1 MIGYEGLSKYEGVS
15 NIVEDLE
22 EKGVETA
29 ERNGLRITPAKLIY
43 LDTYV
48 GQIYVKRITFQNV
61 SNHRI
66 VLRILKPY
74 SLAFKVTQEGKWI
87 FLPPGMKKYTKVFF
101 RCATNKAV
109 KSSIPILINEVKHE
123 IQIDVREGEANVKVY
138 PDLLDFGVLDVGCP
152 FVSKNVSLENGG
164 VCPAMFSVEFAASH
178 LQLVAYPR
186 IGRIGAYKNK
196 TIKIVMTCFEVGE
209 YLVEMWVK
217 TEPLQS
223 VLIKAI
229 FMKPSLSAM
238 HPLTTGDFTLI
249 EFEPTLEQSIRSET
263 LIVRN
268 LSSRTSSF
276 TVMAEIGAD
285 VMTLNEARLSDINYK
300 YFSIKPF
307 EGKLGAFEGRIF
319 TASFHPSIVYDEK
332 GWKHRGDNNIKE
344 FLGFVRVIR
353 FEVVDTDKEAPEN
366 QKNGSQYT
374 LTDDSLNVN
383 APFGGAPTH
392 SRIVRPHTDQ
402 IILRFCLHGLAV
414 KPSIEV
420 LPDEL
425 SFDVDIGC
433 VVNKVLSFKNITPLV
448 DVGYRVIKKPFFY
461 INPSLKVLK
470 PMQRVE
476 ALIKFKALS
485 LGSQNTVLKI
495 EMITPKEV
503 SDDNTHKKIGLVEV
517 KVKIKVRS
525 KTKRLKP
532 QFNAGISPKEV
543 LHEVGVNFDQVTFKG
558 VLEGAKAPV
567 LMPKPSKRNKRPWLT
582 SNYSVAVPND
592 RGLSFAVK
600 PYDKNMITP
609 FTGKRR
615 YIPPAHP
622 DYAYSKDEAQAKKSH
637 EEIYNLFM
645 ARLGRER
652 RKAMLDYEGFVN
664 DFNFALDRRLFDKAH
679 MYDDVEDVT
688 FDNVF
693 KEVVKYSDLCP
704 LSPFSLFNIKVN
716 PKNLDFGL
724 VPPNIDVTN
733 YITVENKNK
742 FPVAVKLIVQ
752 KLGIIIPIPSF
763 IVGQNSRATK
773 PVVINLNYIGKFFSN
788 LNYVINTHH
797 MFDLKVSAEVKRRTL
812 EVSQTMVN
820 FPKASPDE
828 IFQRRC
834 VPIKIFNPLSVPT
847 SFYWKTPP
855 LTAFKVVP
863 SEGTINGLNSLSC
876 TIYFVMNTKH
886 ISSTTISLV
895 VVKGP
900 TIAIQCNT
908 PDDKVKLSVFNS
920 KIYCPFISLGLPYE
934 EKVLLFNPNFR
945 DEIFMVTNTNP
956 KEGVIIRPACGVVKA
971 RACYMLHII
980 FTMNQI
986 CPFDFEV
993 SININ
998 AKAFYHFKVSGFVA
1012 FPKVNFSPDRI
1023 HFKLIPC
1030 SSYETTSVN
1039 IQNESN
1045 VEALVRFA
1053 MEDAHQMKISLSKFV
1068 RDPGLLSEGIT
1079 LPPKTERK
1087 IYIHFM
1093 PKELGSF
1100 GFLLPAIIN
1109 NILGP
1114 PNSREEKSV
1123 LVKNYIKSIVKCQGP
1138 KCEFLKTPESLSV
1151 VKIDCT
1157 TMNPMVSFNQL
1168 ELNFVKKNNTKE
1180 LQLLK
1185 VKNHQDATLKVWF
1198 DYEQLLKS
1206 PFYIL
1211 KKNVIVKILKLQPFE
1226 EIVLHAYFSPKKP
1239 GTFTADFP
1247 VYISCRGVVTFYNVI
1262 RFTGIYHKSSIYCSE
1277 QMIYFLPLPLY
1288 VEEERSI
1295 YIIAN
1300 HQHRKT
1306 KLSFSKFM
1314 VSGDYDSGCISC
1326 EFPKGVEIQP
1336 EIDNFTIPVTVK
1348 FRSTKAVSAIVLL
1361 QFKDG
1366 YDGVCNVG
1374 VCFTAE
1380 NCKLTTYVHTFL
1392 SSMPPTT
1399 TDERDE
1405 DSDIS
1410 EGSVISD
1417 EKDIPSSEVD
1427 TDYFVRRERVDEA
1440 NNSIKRVSKLKTQP
1454 SQEEVSTSLGRV
1466 TSRKSLMDQISEALK
1481 RKAAINNRL
1490 KLSLATRSDEFEK
1503 TTPTS
1508 AQSDILIQE
1517 DDVLVEELEE
1527 IDLKGQHLKILL
1539 EVEQYPL
1546 FPADLSDTFY
1556 AEYMRREEEFVEQW
1570 LYEQGFQCSFRMRIG
1585 EDLFSTKTFQ
1595 KCLVS
1600 RSKSYQTS
1608 VRSILDLVLRLIGKD
1623 FEMEFSVAAPLPE
1636 DDCERI
1642 SYCLSVYNQII
1653 VYLKS
1658 EGALMEHVF
1667 PFYLLCYDDYVIY
1680 YKKLRTNNVLLH
1692 SPEELDIKCNGVMYD
1707 KERYERLCHQCW
1719 LDLFLQLFKVIFQF
1733 PIHKLLMS
1741 NSSNMM
1747 EPRISATYS
1756 LEKSELESNREKG
1769 TAPNSMFWANM
1780 NVESTYY
1787 SQNECVLLNWMN
1799 HLFEFKR
1806 NKWNSLDK
1814 TLCVPPRTITNFTT
1828 DLRDGVVL
1836 TAVTTYFCPY
1846 LIQEFQHFYYKPASE
1861 AEYLHNAELL
1871 TSVWWNIRL
1880 GLVVTP
1886 LHFKTSDQITMIII
1900 VTHLYN
1906 NLRTYV
1912 PRSSLKL
1919 STSLSTSITRRLIL
1933 SNPSD
1938 SKIRFSLHKI
1948 GDTNDCF
1955 MITKPQNTITIQPKQ
1970 KVALALSYSA
1980 KRLFKVKCVLVFCGS
1995 CLAGNYANNL
2005 VFEVEAEPNKFDLQ
2019 SHYVI
2024 NVPIY
2029 RTVFINLELLSPYET
2044 TAVYDIWY
2052 TEYEPLPGKV
2062 IIYKWSKIKDVKIPR
2077 MLYVGCSSINVP
2089 GLHTKSTVLPIVVAS
2104 FSLSVNCFWLIFSN
2118 ERLGDFIV
2126 KLTLTPRY
2134 DYDHEVFN
2142 VKLPSEECIRVPT
2155 TMCSAT
2161 CPRLVHINVL
2171 ARNARFW
2178 EAIKTMLFFTLSD
2191 KEKKFWNTHLETTI
2205 GLKLIKWMI
2214 SKIKDS
2220 GCKKMADIFDSKV
2233 TFKLKCDTDKV
2244 EVYNKLTIN
2253 VHCPAFGQ
2261 SSVHC
2266 Q

>member
-1 MIGYEGLSKYEGVS
+1 M
-15 NIVEDLE
+15 
-22 EKGVETA
+22 
-29 ERNGLRITPAKLIY
+29 LR
-43 LDTYV
+43 
-48 GQIYVKRITFQNV
+48 
-61 SNHRI
+61 
-66 VLRILKPY
+66 
-74 SLAFKVTQEGKWI
+74 
-87 FLPPGMKKYTKVFF
+87 
-101 RCATNKAV
+101 
-109 KSSIPILINEVKHE
+109 
-123 IQIDVREGEANVKVY
+123 
-138 PDLLDFGVLDVGCP
+138 
-152 FVSKNVSLENGG
+152 
-164 VCPAMFSVEFAASH
+164 
-178 LQLVAYPR
+178 
-186 IGRIGAYKNK
+186 
-196 TIKIVMTCFEVGE
+196 
-209 YLVEMWVK
+209 
-217 TEPLQS
+217 
-223 VLIKAI
+223 
-229 FMKPSLSAM
+229 
-238 HPLTTGDFTLI
+238 
-249 EFEPTLEQSIRSET
+249 
-263 LIVRN
+263 
-268 LSSRTSSF
+268 
-276 TVMAEIGAD
+276 
-285 VMTLNEARLSDINYK
+285 
-300 YFSIKPF
+300 
-307 EGKLGAFEGRIF
+307 
-319 TASFHPSIVYDEK
+319 
-332 GWKHRGDNNIKE
+332 
-344 FLGFVRVIR
+344 
-353 FEVVDTDKEAPEN
+353 
-366 QKNGSQYT
+366 
-374 LTDDSLNVN
+374 
-383 APFGGAPTH
+383 
-392 SRIVRPHTDQ
+392 
-402 IILRFCLHGLAV
+402 
-414 KPSIEV
+414 
-420 LPDEL
+420 
-425 SFDVDIGC
+425 
-433 VVNKVLSFKNITPLV
+433 
-448 DVGYRVIKKPFFY
+448 GYR
-461 INPSLKVLK
+461 N
-470 PMQRVE
+470 
-476 ALIKFKALS
+476 
-485 LGSQNTVLKI
+485 
-495 EMITPKEV
+495 
-503 SDDNTHKKIGLVEV
+503 
-517 KVKIKVRS
+517 
-525 KTKRLKP
+525 
-532 QFNAGISPKEV
+532 
-543 LHEVGVNFDQVTFKG
+543 
-558 VLEGAKAPV
+558 
-567 LMPKPSKRNKRPWLT
+567 
-582 SNYSVAVPND
+582 
-592 RGLSFAVK
+592 
-600 PYDKNMITP
+600 
-609 FTGKRR
+609 
-615 YIPPAHP
+615 
-622 DYAYSKDEAQAKKSH
+622 
-637 EEIYNLFM
+637 
-645 ARLGRER
+645 
-652 RKAMLDYEGFVN
+652 
-664 DFNFALDRRLFDKAH
+664 
-679 MYDDVEDVT
+679 
-688 FDNVF
+688 
-693 KEVVKYSDLCP
+693 
-704 LSPFSLFNIKVN
+704 
-716 PKNLDFGL
+716 
-724 VPPNIDVTN
+724 
-733 YITVENKNK
+733 
-742 FPVAVKLIVQ
+742 
-752 KLGIIIPIPSF
+752 
-763 IVGQNSRATK
+763 NS
-773 PVVINLNYIGKFFSN
+773 
-788 LNYVINTHH
+788 
-797 MFDLKVSAEVKRRTL
+797 
-812 EVSQTMVN
+812 
-820 FPKASPDE
+820 
-828 IFQRRC
+828 
-834 VPIKIFNPLSVPT
+834 
-847 SFYWKTPP
+847 
-855 LTAFKVVP
+855 
-863 SEGTINGLNSLSC
+863 
-876 TIYFVMNTKH
+876 
-886 ISSTTISLV
+886 
-895 VVKGP
+895 
-900 TIAIQCNT
+900 
-908 PDDKVKLSVFNS
+908 
-920 KIYCPFISLGLPYE
+920 
-934 EKVLLFNPNFR
+934 FR

-998 AKAFYHFKVSGFVA
+998 AKAFYHF
-1012 FPKVNFSPDRI
+1012 KVNFSPDRI

-1157 TMNPMVSFNQL
+1157 TMNPM
-1168 ELNFVKKNNTKE
+1168 
-1180 LQLLK
+1180 
-1185 VKNHQDATLKVWF
+1185 DATLKVWF

-1756 LEKSELESNREKG
+1756 LEKFLSNVPPFHDRNRSELESNREKG

-1861 AEYLHNAELL
+1861 AE
-1871 TSVWWNIRL
+1871 
-1880 GLVVTP
+1880 
-1886 LHFKTSDQITMIII
+1886 
-1900 VTHLYN
+1900 
-1906 NLRTYV
+1906 
-1912 PRSSLKL
+1912 
-1919 STSLSTSITRRLIL
+1919 
-1933 SNPSD
+1933 
-1938 SKIRFSLHKI
+1938 I

-2253 VHCPAFGQ
+2253 DVHADTTIAIPLHVRSDATSSFTALLEMISEDEAEVRIYKVDFELQAPLNQ
-2261 SSVHC
+2261 SKKA
-2266 Q
+2266 